1 MISLSIPVPAI
12 RGEFGPSLQTFQT
25 QILPRDVVHVLGHDP
40 RSTNWS
46 RLTKEYREIYEYLQ
60 RKTSKGRREGTAF
73 YIEDRIDANT
83 DMPGAFPAIALGM
96 VKPPRFEPA
105 KDGCG
110 FPKEVGILQ
119 LDLSEDNK
127 RILLDGLARLTGALD
142 FETKTGKTN
151 VFTFP
156 LTIYAPSEKHG
167 ELTLLD
173 LGQLFHDFNFLQT
186 PVSTN
191 HAIALDQSDIY
202 GKLASALAKEE
213 IILRYG
219 GVELRA
225 ATLGSKSTALVVQRV
240 LLRFVRGACEGRR
253 YQESDAAHAANPN
266 LTRQNLRTVQ
276 AKIRSFLE
284 ALEANMGKQRFEDR
298 DSLHLTAPGWQV
310 LGLVFHDIEYRVK
323 PELDDA
329 EKAGVIAKLTSIDWS
344 RYNPDWVPM
353 LGEGE
358 IDKDGNA
365 IVDAG
370 GRNRVA
376 LSRAGRTTIASLMK
390 YVREK
395 TGLDKLVVEQE
406 STTEDIPAGQ
416 GEEELV
422 EAR

>member
-40 RSTNWS
+40 RSANWA
-46 RLTKEYREIYEYLQ
+46 RLNKEYREIYEYLQ

-73 YIEDRIDANT
+73 YIEDRIDGSTNL
-83 DMPGAFPAIALGM
+83 PGAFPAIALGM

-105 KDGCG
+105 KQECG
-110 FPKEVGILQ
+110 FPKEVGVLL

-142 FETKTGKTN
+142 FETRTGRTN

-167 ELTLLD
+167 ELSLVD
-173 LGQLFHDFNFLQT
+173 LGQLFYDFNFLQT
-186 PVSTN
+186 PISTN

-213 IILRYG
+213 IIAKHG
-219 GVELRA
+219 GIEVRA
-225 ATLGSKSTALVVQRV
+225 ASLGSKSTALVVQRV

-253 YQESDAAHAANPN
+253 YQESDSAHVAVPN
-266 LTRQNLRTVQ
+266 LTRQNMRFVQ
-276 AKIRSFLE
+276 GRIRAFLE
-284 ALEANMGKQRFEDR
+284 LFESAMGSQRFGDR

-329 EKAGVIAKLTSIDWS
+329 ERETIIGKLASIDWS
-344 RYNPDWVPM
+344 RFNPDWAPM
-353 LGEGE
+353 LGEAE
-358 IDKDGNA
+358 LDKDGNA
-365 IVDAG
+365 IVDAL

-395 TGLDKLVVEQE
+395 TGLDKLVDQE
-406 STTEDIPAGQ
+406 SSADEMTIDAG
-416 GEEELV
+416 GEELV